1 MISRLLKID
10 INKILGCYFHGCSCL
25 KKRTRKQIKAA
36 EKWEKKKR
44 YLIAKGV
51 EIKLMRECVWDKRLK
66 NEAHITETETRMP
79 RILKNDTESTLMDA
93 IKNDQVFGFALCSV
107 RTDSKDIEKMIQV
120 RN

>member
-10 INKILGCYFHGCSCL
+10 INKILGCYFHGCSCI

-79 RILKNDTESTLMDA
+79 RILKKDTESTLMDA